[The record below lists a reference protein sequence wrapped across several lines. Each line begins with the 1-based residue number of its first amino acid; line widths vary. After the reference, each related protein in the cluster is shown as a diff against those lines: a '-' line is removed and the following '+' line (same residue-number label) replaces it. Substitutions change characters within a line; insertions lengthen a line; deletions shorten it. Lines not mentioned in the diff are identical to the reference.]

1 MSRERTK
8 RKGTPLFQS
17 SPGMINPAHTKE
29 NAMGVGKVVT
39 CAAMPLALPGPTVF
53 GMALPKSGKT
63 E

>member
-1 MSRERTK
+1 MSMVRTK
-8 RKGTPLFQS
+8 RKGTPLSRS

-39 CAAMPLALPGPTVF
+39 CVAMHLAQPDPTVF
-53 GMALPKSGKT
+53 KMELPRSGKT